1 MQSVLHLPELLVLL
15 RLSLSDGKMKVSS
28 VVLAL
33 LLVAASCS
41 QTSSA
46 PVGPD
51 HPTCCF
57 SYTSHK
63 LPKKLILRYYVTST
77 SCSLPALVFITKK
90 GREVCANPSDTWVQR
105 YLQNMKQ
112 N

>member
-1 MQSVLHLPELLVLL
+1 
-15 RLSLSDGKMKVSS
+15 MKVSS

-33 LLVAASCS
+33 LLIALSTCSCCLS
-41 QTSSA
+41 LSL

>member
-46 PVGPD
+46 PGES
-51 HPTCCF
+51 CF
-57 SYTSHK
+57 
-63 LPKKLILRYYVTST
+63 LICEGRMDLSLRYYFFTEI
-77 SCSLPALVFITKK
+77 P
-90 GREVCANPSDTWVQR
+90 W
-105 YLQNMKQ
+105 
-112 N
+112 

>member
-1 MQSVLHLPELLVLL
+1 
-15 RLSLSDGKMKVSS
+15 MKVSA

-33 LLVAASCS
+33 LLIAASCS

-51 HPTCCF
+51 HPSCCF
-57 SYTSHK
+57 SYTSRK
-63 LPKKLILRYYVTST
+63 LPQRLVLRYYSTST
-77 SCSLPALVFITKK
+77 SCSLPAVVFITKK
-90 GREVCANPSDTWVQR
+90 GREVCANPSDAWVQS
-105 YLQNMKQ
+105 YLQNVKQ